1 MKSIEQI
8 KQDYNSFIDIQTGKY
23 FKLAD
28 KSAFDN
34 DAEAK
39 LVLDEIVKVYNEN
52 VASEH
57 LKLDNLNAQAKNKW
71 FSEIDIDFKKLLNEM
86 NEYEEE
92 FNAQLDEVSNQFD
105 KIFNFLPN
113 GSMNVVIFSGPALDA
128 FGLPLERFEALVK
141 GEKPTEV
148 EKDLIEWAFEVT
160 LNIMDAYFSKSKSK
174 KRNALKEAEILAEE
188 YLDPVQ
194 SENVVKTILRNITDA
209 FGDFAKKPKPIN
221 RSDKKK

>member
-1 MKSIEQI
+1 MKSLEQI
-8 KQDYNSFIDIQTGKY
+8 KQNYDSFIDIQTRKY

-28 KSAFDN
+28 KNAFDN

-39 LVLDEIVKVYNEN
+39 LVLDEILKVYNEK

-57 LKLDNLNAQAKNKW
+57 LKLDNLNALAKNKW
-71 FSEIDIDFKKLLNEM
+71 FNEIEIDFKKLLNEM

-92 FNAQLDEVSNQFD
+92 FNVQLDEVSNQFD
-105 KIFNFLPN
+105 KLFNFLPK

-128 FGLPLERFEALVK
+128 FGLSLERFEALVK
-141 GEKPTEV
+141 GEKVTEV

-174 KRNALKEAEILAEE
+174 KRNTLKEAVILAEE
-188 YLDPVQ
+188 YLDPIQ
-194 SENVVKTILRNITDA
+194 SENAVKTILRNITDT
-209 FGDFAKKPKPIN
+209 FGDPAKEPKQGN
-221 RSDKKK
+221 RSKKKQ